1 MRGMKRIKSV
11 AMMFSVLALCST
23 MAHSQSAEVKPAGK
37 ADAQAQKM
45 AAAFDRMKSSLSNG
59 GSEGISGAGGGL
71 FSALGD
77 FARGGDDD
85 ASAVRAPM
93 SKAPRKATLANYK
106 PEPKDC
112 WEVCVSW
119 GPLHV
124 CYTWETRC
132 R

>member
-1 MRGMKRIKSV
+1 MRGMKRFKSV
-11 AMMFSVLALCST
+11 AMIVSVLVMCST
-23 MAHSQSAEVKPAGK
+23 MAYSQSAEVKPAAK

-45 AAAFDRMKSSLSNG
+45 AEAFDRMKSSMSNG
-59 GSEGISGAGGGL
+59 GSEGIAGAGDGL
-71 FSALGD
+71 FTAMGG
-77 FARGGDDD
+77 FARDGGDNS
-85 ASAVRAPM
+85 SAVRAPM

-106 PEPKDC
+106 GPERDC

>member
-11 AMMFSVLALCST
+11 AVIFSVLVLFST
-23 MAHSQSAEVKPAGK
+23 RAYSQSAEVKPAGK

-59 GSEGISGAGGGL
+59 GSEGISGAGDGL

-77 FARGGDDD
+77 FGRDGGDNS
-85 ASAVRAPM
+85 SAVRVPM

-106 PEPKDC
+106 APDC